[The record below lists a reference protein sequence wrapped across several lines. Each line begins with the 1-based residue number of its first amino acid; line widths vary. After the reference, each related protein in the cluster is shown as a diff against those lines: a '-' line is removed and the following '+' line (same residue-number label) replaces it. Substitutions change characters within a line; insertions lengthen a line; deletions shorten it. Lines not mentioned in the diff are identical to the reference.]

1 MMLPFV
7 ANAQMIVIDGIYY
20 FLTAATKQAKVTL
33 SPDGYHGSVLIPEKI
48 TYESVEY
55 SVTSIGLAFKGCP
68 GLTSVTIPNSMT
80 IIEEFAFSG
89 CSGLTSVTIPNSV
102 TSIEWGAFV
111 YCSGLTSITIPNS
124 VSAIGNEAF
133 AHCSGLTSV
142 NIGNSVWFIGNE
154 AFAHCSGLTSITIP
168 NSVTIIGESAFSGCS
183 GLTSITIPNSVTSIG
198 GSAFRDV
205 DLQIVVSLIENP
217 FPIKGKSTLGFSPTF
232 SEYTFNKATLYVPV
246 GTKEKYQATGGWNQF
261 ANIVEGTPTGIKA
274 IENSNKK
281 STSFFDLNGVSQPEP
296 RKGINIIKGKKIV
309 VK

>member
-124 VSAIGNEAF
+124 VSA
-133 AHCSGLTSV
+133 
-142 NIGNSVWFIGNE
+142 IGNE

>member
-20 FLTAATKQAKVTL
+20 FLTAATKQAKVTQ

-55 SVTSIGLAFKGCP
+55 SVTSIGFAFKGCP

-168 NSVTIIGESAFSGCS
+168 NSVT
-183 GLTSITIPNSVTSIG
+183 SIG
-198 GSAFRDV
+198 WSAFRDV

-217 FPIKGKSTLGFSPTF
+217 FPIEGKSLGSSPTF

-246 GTKEKYQATGGWNQF
+246 GTKEKYQATRGWNQF

-281 STSFFDLNGVSQPEP
+281 STSFFDLNGVRQPEP